1 MNWSEI
7 FPVVSGFLLGT
18 LLGWITPR
26 SRKGIGVPIVLLLAF
41 LATVISGE
49 FRISWGFLLVDL
61 PLVSIPAL
69 AAFTLQQRT
78 RCTSNKSS

>member
-7 FPVVSGFLLGT
+7 FPVVSGLLLGT
-18 LLGWITPR
+18 FLGSITPR
-26 SRKGIGVPIVLLLAF
+26 SHKRIGVPILVLLAF
-41 LATVISGE
+41 LATVVSGE

-61 PLVSIPAL
+61 PLVSIPAV

-78 RCTSNKSS
+78 RCTSNNS

>member
-7 FPVVSGFLLGT
+7 FPVISGLLLGT
-18 LLGWITPR
+18 VLGWITPR
-26 SRKGIGVPIVLLLAF
+26 SRKRLGVPIVWLLAF
-41 LATVISGE
+41 LATVVSGE

-69 AAFTLQQRT
+69 AAFTLQHRT
-78 RCTSNKSS
+78 RCTLHRN

>member
-7 FPVVSGFLLGT
+7 FPVVSGLLLGT
-18 LLGWITPR
+18 LLGGVTPR

-41 LATVISGE
+41 LATVLSGE
-49 FRISWGFLLVDL
+49 FRISWGFVLVDL

-69 AAFTLQQRT
+69 AAFVLQQRVS
-78 RCTSNKSS
+78 CTPNKTS